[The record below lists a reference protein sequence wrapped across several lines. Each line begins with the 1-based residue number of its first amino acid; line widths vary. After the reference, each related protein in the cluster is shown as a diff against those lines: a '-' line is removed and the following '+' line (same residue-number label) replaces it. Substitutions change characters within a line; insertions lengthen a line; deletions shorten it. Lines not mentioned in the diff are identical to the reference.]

1 MDLSYPMHSLKKKK
15 ILHGMGGNET
25 KRNVLH
31 TITDESAY
39 AKEMELG
46 SIWHGGVAYR
56 HTNQPACL
64 PATSRQTNILRACD
78 GGEISGQASNQASDR
93 CIHTGEFFWEGS
105 TDH

>member
-1 MDLSYPMHSLKKKK
+1 MVW
-15 ILHGMGGNET
+15 GET

-56 HTNQPACL
+56 HTNQPACQL
-64 PATSRQTNILRACD
+64 QVGRRIFSGLVTVGKLVGKQATK
-78 GGEISGQASNQASDR
+78 QASDR
-93 CIHTGEFFWEGS
+93 CIHTGEFFLGG
-105 TDH
+105 